1 MSIFVICSIAA
12 MTRCA
17 APSSGSF
24 SSSVS
29 RTGTICQDRP

>member
-1 MSIFVICSIAA
+1 MSVFVICSIAD

-17 APSSGSF
+17 AASSESF

-29 RTGTICQDRP
+29 RTGMICQDRP